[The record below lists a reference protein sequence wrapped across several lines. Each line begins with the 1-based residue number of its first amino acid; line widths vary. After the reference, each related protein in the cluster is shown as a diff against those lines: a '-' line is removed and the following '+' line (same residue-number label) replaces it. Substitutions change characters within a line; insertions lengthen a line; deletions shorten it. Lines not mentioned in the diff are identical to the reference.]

1 MASGLILLAVISEVS
16 IEDTSVIIKYH
27 FRTKEITFEQIK
39 EVRKDCIYGDA
50 EMLVIFL
57 VLQSGKKIRLN
68 NFVEGDDLFYDAI
81 TFRYN
86 AFREKEDS
94 G

>member
-1 MASGLILLAVISEVS
+1 
-16 IEDTSVIIKYH
+16 
-27 FRTKEITFEQIK
+27 
-39 EVRKDCIYGDA
+39 
-50 EMLVIFL
+50 MLVIFL